1 MGVRFDDPIWLLLLV
16 LAIPLGIA
24 GIRWMRAMS
33 RLRAWTAV
41 VARAGVI
48 AIIASMLAG
57 ASSVRRVD
65 RMAVIVVVDVSGS
78 VRRFAPTETENGR
91 AVGAIERARAWIA
104 GVQESMGPDDL
115 LGVVAFDA
123 GAIAVAAPR
132 VGGWDVAD
140 IPLDVTAGEGSDLAR
155 AIELAGALL
164 PPDAAGRI
172 VVISDG
178 VQTAGDAARAA
189 AGVRAPIDV
198 VPLSYS
204 VAGETLV
211 EFVDAPPTAARESTV
226 TVRIGL
232 RTAMPTR
239 GTLYLRRE
247 GEIIDLDPGAPGLG
261 RRVRLDEGLNVEL
274 AQVELDDRPIHR
286 FEAIFEPDEDSPD
299 AVAQNNRAE
308 AFTVAPGAGAVL
320 VIDGVSDGAPD
331 GAGRRLAE
339 TLADA
344 GLSVETIAPLAAP
357 TDLLSLQAYDLVI
370 LENVAADELPRPTQ
384 ALLPDYVGELGGG
397 LLMTGGPDAFGPG
410 GWKGSPIEDILPV
423 RLDIP
428 EELVVPSAAIMIVL
442 DSSGS
447 MQRTVLGG
455 SRSQQEI
462 ANDAAAIAIRTL
474 DARDLV
480 GVIEFSETW
489 REVVPLGPNRDPE
502 RSAERVLGI
511 APGGGTN
518 LYPALERAG
527 SLLRQAE
534 AQVKHVIVLSDG
546 QSDGDPSVGVNT
558 AMELARSGVSVTTIA
573 VGDGAD
579 VETLRAIADAGG
591 GAFHRVSNPYLL
603 PRIFI
608 REVRVFRNPLIRE
621 AAIAP
626 RLLATGS
633 SLTQGLP
640 RPIPALR
647 GMVLTQARSEPGLVN
662 AMAAPGGEPLLAHWN
677 VGVGQV
683 GAWTSDAHRWAADW
697 LDWPGYRV
705 FWTQAART
713 LARPSAGRAFDLTS
727 DIEGDTLRLR
737 VEAVDDDGEPV
748 DLLTIPGV
756 VYTPSGE
763 RREVRLA
770 QVGPGLYETQIDAPD
785 SGAYVAALTPR
796 RGGQTLTPVIGGVSK
811 ATSPEYRRLRSDID
825 ALRTIAE
832 GSGGQVFDLVA
843 PLDARLFERGRMD
856 PVRAETPLWRP
867 LLLWLL
873 AVLLLDIATRRIAWD
888 RFFGPEFAAELR
900 RLNEEERRLAA
911 AGAGR
916 LDALR
921 KRSEGVRDR
930 FAGAQPTRTQPAPRR
945 SRRSATPP
953 APRSERPTETPDD
966 GAGGLLAAK
975 RRANERFQAPRA
987 DDEPTDDTR
996 AG

>member
-16 LAIPLGIA
+16 LAIPLAFA
-24 GIRWMRAMS
+24 GLRWMRAMS
-33 RLRAWTAV
+33 RLRAWTAIA
-41 VARAGVI
+41 ARAGVI

-78 VRRFAPTETENGR
+78 VRRFAPTEDAGGR
-91 AVGAIERARAWIA
+91 AVGVIERARAWIA
-104 GVQESMGPDDL
+104 GAQLSMGADDL
-115 LGVVAFDA
+115 LGVGAYDA

-178 VQTAGDAARAA
+178 VQTAGDGARAA

-198 VPLSYS
+198 VPIAYS

-211 EFVDAPPTAARESTV
+211 EFVDAPPTAARDSTV

-232 RTAMPTR
+232 RAATPTR
-239 GTLYLRRE
+239 GVLYLRRE
-247 GEIIDLDPGAPGLG
+247 GEIIDIDPDAAGLG
-261 RRVRLDEGLNVEL
+261 RRITLDEGLNVEL

-286 FEAIFEPDEDSPD
+286 FEAIFEPDENAPD

-308 AFTVAPGAGAVL
+308 AFTVAPGAGSVL
-320 VIDGVSDGAPD
+320 VVDGVSDGAPD
-331 GAGRRLAE
+331 GAGRRLAD

-410 GWKGSPIEDILPV
+410 GWKGSPIEEILPV

-447 MQRTVLGG
+447 MGRTVLGG

-474 DARDLV
+474 DARDLI
-480 GVIEFSETW
+480 GVIEFSESW
-489 REVVPLGPNRDPE
+489 SEVVPLSPNTNPD
-502 RSAERVLGI
+502 RSADRVLGI
-511 APGGGTN
+511 SPGGGTN
-518 LYPALERAG
+518 LYPALVRAG
-527 SLLRQAE
+527 SLIKQVE

-546 QSDGDPSVGVNT
+546 QSEGDASSGVAT
-558 AMELARSGVSVTTIA
+558 ATDLVRSGVSVTTIA

-591 GAFHRVSNPYLL
+591 GAFHQVTNPYLL

-608 REVRVFRNPLIRE
+608 REVRVLRNPLVRE
-621 AAIAP
+621 ATIPARILP
-626 RLLATGS
+626 TGS
-633 SLTQGLP
+633 ALTQGLP
-640 RPIPALR
+640 RPVPALA
-647 GMVLTQARSEPGLVN
+647 GMVLTQACSEPGLVN
-662 AMAAPGGEPLLAHWN
+662 AIAAPSGEPLLAHWN
-677 VGVGQV
+677 VGVGRV
-683 GAWTSDAHRWAADW
+683 GAWTSDAHRWAANW

-705 FWTQAART
+705 FWTQAARS

-737 VEAVDDDGEPV
+737 VEAVDEEGEPV

-770 QVGPGLYETQIDAPD
+770 QVGPGLYETELDAPD

-796 RGGQTLTPVIGGVSK
+796 RAGQTLTPVIGGVSK
-811 ATSPEYRRLRSDID
+811 ATSPEYRRLRSDVA
-825 ALRTIAE
+825 ALQAIAA
-832 GSGGQVFDLVA
+832 GSGGQVLDLTA
-843 PLDARLFERGRMD
+843 PAEARLFERGRMD
-856 PVRAETPLWRP
+856 PVRAESPLWRT

-900 RLNEEERRLAA
+900 RLGEEERRLAA

-930 FAGAQPTRTQPAPRR
+930 FAGAQPTRAGRPVRRARRPVEAEEPAPE
-945 SRRSATPP
+945 PP
-953 APRSERPTETPDD
+953 KPDAEES
-966 GAGGLLAAK
+966 AGGLLAAK
-975 RRANERFQAPRA
+975 RRANERFQAPRRGE
-987 DDEPTDDTR
+987 EPGDDTR